1 MCISK
6 CGLVILTLTCLSCS
20 YDYGRL
26 PENDWIE
33 IRVDPTVELFCT
45 IHRLARTGQDAT
57 HELPRYIREIEEYFG
72 PFRTHRAVEL
82 ARQLWETHKI
92 NISAL
97 TTLLVYFDAPPGL
110 TARNV
115 LDPLP
120 PELDSRWTA
129 DVIPEFIDAAREFAR
144 DTDFMEFFELH
155 RPLFD
160 RSVGNLSESLRSED
174 MRAWFQGYFGY
185 LPDNYTIIVGM
196 QTGYGNYGA
205 SMTESDGGSEFYSIV
220 GAHSPFFW
228 SEIPRFSSSRLVPIV
243 VHEFS
248 HPYINPLI
256 AKHRDLLEGPGESI
270 YPYHGADLARYGT
283 LSWHG
288 MMNEYVV
295 RACVIRYFH
304 SKNDRRAVNRQIPR
318 DEEMG
323 YVGIR
328 ALADFLV
335 EYEENRDEYPTFDS
349 FMPRIAC
356 FFDQYAASLPGGG

>member
-6 CGLVILTLTCLSCS
+6 RGLAILTLTCLSCCHGS
-20 YDYGRL
+20 GRL

-45 IHRLARTGQDAT
+45 IHRLAGTGQDAT
-57 HELPRYIREIEEYFG
+57 NELPRYIREIEDHFD

-110 TARNV
+110 SARNV

-174 MRAWFQGYFGY
+174 MLAWYRSYFGY
-185 LPDNYTIIVGM
+185 VPDNYTIIVGM
-196 QTGYGNYGA
+196 QTGFGNYGA
-205 SMTESDGGSEFYSIV
+205 SMTGSDGGSEFYSII
-220 GAHSPFFW
+220 GAHSPFLW
-228 SEIPRFSSSRLVPIV
+228 SGIPRFSTSRLIPIV

-248 HPYINPLI
+248 HPYVNPLI
-256 AKHRDLLEGPGESI
+256 AKHRELLEGPGEI
-270 YPYHGADLARYGT
+270 MYPYHKANLTRYGT

-288 MMNEYVV
+288 MMNEYLV

-304 SKNDRRAVNRQIPR
+304 SKNDRRAVDRQIRR
-318 DEEMG
+318 DEEQG
-323 YVGIR
+323 YVGVR
-328 ALADFLV
+328 ALADFLE
-335 EYEENRDEYPTFDS
+335 EYEENRDEYPTLDS
-349 FMPRIAC
+349 FMPQIAV
-356 FFDQYAASLPGGG
+356 FFEQYATSLRGGG